1 MRKLPVAAI
10 AVVVGALGANMLFT
24 GCGSDTADLFADSG
38 DETGS
43 ADGTTLPGND
53 TGTPGN
59 DGGAPRDGS
68 FVDAITEGGR
78 ADAATCKLV
87 GQDCTASTD
96 CCTANC
102 DATSKK
108 CAAPVTQC
116 KAPGATC
123 ATGNECCTFSC
134 TGGTCANKQCVSDN
148 GACGA
153 DADCCGG
160 RCAPDGMGGGTCTP
174 LNTTCKTSGNAC
186 GPTDRCCSGT
196 CNGGVCASTSFCVQN
211 GDVCS
216 SNFECC
222 GGSCNKVGGA
232 ALGTCGVVTA
242 PGGTQCLPAGT
253 LCGGGATATY
263 DGGPLPPCGGSS
275 TEKCCS
281 RSCAPFG
288 PTGVLVCQAM
298 SGCRSVGELCQ
309 QDTDCCGAPGVPND
323 PAGNGSVRCSKAPGA
338 AIGRCDNGTACRPNG
353 AVCKLPTY
361 QCAAENNCCAG
372 NVNQV
377 PEACQPDSLGIPRCT
392 NAGNCVGVD
401 PATKAGMACATSAD
415 CCGGPCVPNPD
426 PAGPRLICSAAC
438 VKTGNACTTTADCC
452 PGLPCTI
459 PPGAS
464 AGICGG
470 VFGTDGGVTTPP
482 DGGTG
487 TDGGMTGDGGMPC
500 ALYGQVCGVDG
511 DCCNGVPC
519 TSGRCRQP

>member
-10 AVVVGALGANMLFT
+10 AIVVGALGANMLFT
-24 GCGSDTADLFADSG
+24 GCGSDTAELFADSG

-43 ADGTTLPGND
+43 ADGNTQPGND

-87 GQDCTASTD
+87 GQDCTGSTD

-153 DADCCGG
+153 DTDCCGG

-222 GGSCNKVGGA
+222 GGSCIDTSKDASNCGACGTVCSGNHAAATCVGGA
-232 ALGTCGVVTA
+232 CKTGACNAGWGDCNKD
-242 PGGTQCLPAGT
+242 PADG
-253 LCGGGATATY
+253 CEVDTAT
-263 DGGPLPPCGGSS
+263 DSSHCG
-275 TEKCCS
+275 
-281 RSCAPFG
+281 SCDKA
-288 PTGVLVCQAM
+288 C
-298 SGCRSVGELCQ
+298 
-309 QDTDCCGAPGVPND
+309 PGVSRHL
-323 PAGNGSVRCSKAPGA
+323 AL
-338 AIGRCDNGTACRPNG
+338 CR
-353 AVCKLPTY
+353 
-361 QCAAENNCCAG
+361 
-372 NVNQV
+372 
-377 PEACQPDSLGIPRCT
+377 
-392 NAGNCVGVD
+392 
-401 PATKAGMACATSAD
+401 
-415 CCGGPCVPNPD
+415 
-426 PAGPRLICSAAC
+426 
-438 VKTGNACTTTADCC
+438 
-452 PGLPCTI
+452 
-459 PPGAS
+459 
-464 AGICGG
+464 GG
-470 VFGTDGGVTTPP
+470 VCVSQPG
-482 DGGTG
+482 
-487 TDGGMTGDGGMPC
+487 
-500 ALYGQVCGVDG
+500 
-511 DCCNGVPC
+511 
-519 TSGRCRQP
+519 RQPAEAVVMGRDGRVAVPAAFARGAFRLAERG